1 MEGIE
6 GIFGGERLID
16 LFIKGG
22 PVMYPILFCSILSLA
37 IIIERLISLRRGRI
51 IRPETLFRVQDLIRI
66 ERIADIIELCQKNSS
81 PMSRI
86 VLAAIKNI
94 NQPKAEIKEAV
105 SEAGR
110 QEVRVLEKNLAILGT
125 IVSIAPLLGLLGTV
139 TGMIRAFYTIAL
151 RGVGEPTALASGIS
165 EALLTTAA
173 GLTVAIPSQ
182 LFYNYFINKVDS
194 LTLDMEQ
201 NSLDILEVFWEKDRE
216 DVVLSQKKS

>member
-22 PVMYPILFCSILSLA
+22 PVMYPILFFSILSLA

-110 QEVRVLEKNLAILGT
+110 QEVRVLERHLATLGT

>member
-6 GIFGGERLID
+6 GIFGGEKLID

-37 IIIERLISLRRGRI
+37 IIIERLISLRRKRVIMPDILLRI
-51 IRPETLFRVQDLIRI
+51 QDLMRI
-66 ERIADIIELCQKNSS
+66 EKIADIIELCLKSPS
-81 PMSRI
+81 PMSSI
-86 VLAAIKNI
+86 ILAAIKNI
-94 NQPKAEIKEAV
+94 NQTKTEIKEAI

-110 QEVRVLEKNLAILGT
+110 QEVKGLERHLAALGT

-139 TGMIRAFYTIAL
+139 LGMIRAFHTIAL
-151 RGVGEPTALASGIS
+151 RGVGEPTALAGGIS

-182 LFYNYFINKVDS
+182 LFYNYFIDKIDS

-201 NSLDILEVFWEKDRE
+201 NSLETLEIYWERDIEN
-216 DVVLSQKKS
+216 VVLPPKKS

>member
-1 MEGIE
+1 
-6 GIFGGERLID
+6 
-16 LFIKGG
+16 
-22 PVMYPILFCSILSLA
+22 MYPILFCSILSLA

-110 QEVRVLEKNLAILGT
+110 QEVRVLERHLATLGT

>member
-110 QEVRVLEKNLAILGT
+110 QEVRVLERHLATLGT

>member
-22 PVMYPILFCSILSLA
+22 PVMYPILFFSILSLA

-110 QEVRVLEKNLAILGT
+110 QEVRVLERHLATLGT

-151 RGVGEPTALASGIS
+151 RGVGEPTALATGIS

>member
-1 MEGIE
+1 
-6 GIFGGERLID
+6 
-16 LFIKGG
+16 
-22 PVMYPILFCSILSLA
+22 
-37 IIIERLISLRRGRI
+37 
-51 IRPETLFRVQDLIRI
+51 
-66 ERIADIIELCQKNSS
+66 
-81 PMSRI
+81 MSRI

-110 QEVRVLEKNLAILGT
+110 QEVRVLERHLATLGT

>member
-110 QEVRVLEKNLAILGT
+110 QEVRVLEKNLATLGT

>member
-1 MEGIE
+1 
-6 GIFGGERLID
+6 
-16 LFIKGG
+16 
-22 PVMYPILFCSILSLA
+22 MYPILFFSILSLA

>member
-1 MEGIE
+1 M
-6 GIFGGERLID
+6 
-16 LFIKGG
+16 
-22 PVMYPILFCSILSLA
+22 A
-37 IIIERLISLRRGRI
+37 
-51 IRPETLFRVQDLIRI
+51 T
-66 ERIADIIELCQKNSS
+66 
-81 PMSRI
+81 
-86 VLAAIKNI
+86 
-94 NQPKAEIKEAV
+94 
-105 SEAGR
+105 
-110 QEVRVLEKNLAILGT
+110 LGT

>member
-110 QEVRVLEKNLAILGT
+110 QEVRVLEKNLATLGT

-151 RGVGEPTALASGIS
+151 RGVGEPTASASGIS